1 MEWPG
6 VWMEQPYSILM
17 GLKSKGKFP
26 SLIKLIEQEINVKS
40 SDTVFKILSNFFSE
54 QFSNAPSIFKQHYL
68 TVARC
73 ST

>member
-6 VWMEQPYSILM
+6 VWMEQRYSILM
-17 GLKSKGKFP
+17 ELKSKFP

-54 QFSNAPSIFKQHYL
+54 QFF
-68 TVARC
+68 
-73 ST
+73 

>member
-6 VWMEQPYSILM
+6 VWMEQRYSILM
-17 GLKSKGKFP
+17 GLKSKFP

-40 SDTVFKILSNFFSE
+40 SDTGLKILSNFFIE
-54 QFSNAPSIFKQHYL
+54 QFSNAPSISKQYYL

-73 ST
+73 SI

>member
-6 VWMEQPYSILM
+6 VWMEQRYSILM
-17 GLKSKGKFP
+17 GLKSKFP